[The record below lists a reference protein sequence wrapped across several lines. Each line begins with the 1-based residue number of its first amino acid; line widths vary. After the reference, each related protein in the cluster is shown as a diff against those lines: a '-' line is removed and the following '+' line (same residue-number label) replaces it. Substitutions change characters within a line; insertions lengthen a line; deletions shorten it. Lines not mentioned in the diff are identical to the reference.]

1 MFRFEGGVIKKK
13 KKRVI
18 SLPLKELNMVVD
30 SVSFEKGNLNI
41 VLDSDEVINL
51 DKIVEASH
59 LINDILDKE
68 DFIKESYTLDISSKE
83 KGGN

>member
-1 MFRFEGGVIKKK
+1 MEEKV
-13 KKRVI
+13 KRVI

-68 DFIKESYTLDISSKE
+68 DFIKESYMLDVSSKE
-83 KGGN
+83 KWGN

>member
-1 MFRFEGGVIKKK
+1 MENKIKN
-13 KKRVI
+13 VI
-18 SLPLKELNMVVD
+18 SKPLEKLNMVVD
-30 SVSFEKGNLNI
+30 SISFEKGNLNI
-41 VLDSDEVINL
+41 ILDSDEIIDL
-51 DKIVEASH
+51 DRIVEASH

>member
-1 MFRFEGGVIKKK
+1 MEGKVKKVITE
-13 KKRVI
+13 
-18 SLPLKELNMVVD
+18 PLKELNMIVD
-30 SVSFEKGNLNI
+30 SVSFEKDSLNI
-41 VLDSDEVINL
+41 VLDSDEVIDL

>member
-1 MFRFEGGVIKKK
+1 MEEKVKKVITE
-13 KKRVI
+13 
-18 SLPLKELNMVVD
+18 PLKELNMIVD
-30 SVSFEKGNLNI
+30 SVSFEKANLNI
-41 VLDSDEVINL
+41 VLDSDEVIDL

-68 DFIKESYTLDISSKE
+68 DFIKDSYTLDISSKE

>member
-1 MFRFEGGVIKKK
+1 MEGKVKKVIAE
-13 KKRVI
+13 
-18 SLPLKELNMVVD
+18 PLKELNMVVD
-30 SVSFEKGNLNI
+30 SVSFEKGSLNI